1 MCGVGD
7 VRRWGGDGRRLGGG
21 VRMYCMEKI
30 FLI

>member
-7 VRRWGGDGRRLGGG
+7 VRRWGGDGRRLGG